1 MQFKGKIIE
10 SLPVVTGQGARG
22 QWVKQGFVLEYE
34 SGQYP
39 KSIAFDV
46 FGDEKLQKF
55 RISVGEELI
64 CDIDFKAVKGRN
76 GGTFNSVD
84 CWNVTR
90 VNQVQQQAQPQ
101 QQAPMQQPQ
110 QAAAAP
116 QGCQV
121 VYPDRQPAQAPQQP
135 TQQPPYQPPQQ
146 TQAPF
151 PPQDV
156 PQDDGQLPFWW
167 GNGIIKENI

>member
-10 SLPVVTGQGARG
+10 TLPVVTGQGARG

-46 FGDEKLQKF
+46 FGDERLQKF

-90 VNQVQQQAQPQ
+90 VNQVQQQAPT
-101 QQAPMQQPQ
+101 QQPQ

-135 TQQPPYQPPQQ
+135 TQQ

-156 PQDDGQLPFWW
+156 PQDDGQLPF
-167 GNGIIKENI
+167 

>member
-1 MQFKGKIIE
+1 MQFKGIIKE
-10 SLPVVTGQGARG
+10 ALPVVTGQGARG
-22 QWVKQGFVLEYE
+22 SWVKQGFVLEYD

-76 GGTFNSVD
+76 GSTFNSVD

-101 QQAPMQQPQ
+101 GCQTYYPNQQPQ
-110 QAAAAP
+110 QA
-116 QGCQV
+116 
-121 VYPDRQPAQAPQQP
+121 PQQAA
-135 TQQPPYQPPQQ
+135 YVPQQ
-146 TQAPF
+146 TPQPQPQAPAQQ
-151 PPQDV
+151 PAADEV
-156 PQDDGQLPFWW
+156 TGLPF
-167 GNGIIKENI
+167 

>member
-10 SLPVVTGQGARG
+10 ALPVVTGQGARG
-22 QWVKQGFVLEYE
+22 TWVKLGFVLEYD

-46 FGDEKLQKF
+46 FGDERLQKF

-76 GGTFNSVD
+76 GSTFNSVD

-90 VNQVQQQAQPQ
+90 ANKVQQQAQPQ
-101 QQAPMQQPQ
+101 
-110 QAAAAP
+110 
-116 QGCQV
+116 GCETY
-121 VYPDRQPAQAPQQP
+121 YPNQQPAQAPQPQ
-135 TQQPPYQPPQQ
+135 TQYQPQQ
-146 TQAPF
+146 TQAPL
-151 PPQDV
+151 PPPANTQG
-156 PQDDGQLPFWW
+156 DGQLPF
-167 GNGIIKENI
+167 

>member
-10 SLPVVTGQGARG
+10 ALPVVTGQGARG

-101 QQAPMQQPQ
+101 QPQ

-121 VYPDRQPAQAPQQP
+121 IYPDRQPAQAPQQ
-135 TQQPPYQPPQQ
+135 TQNQPQQ
-146 TQAPF
+146 TQTPF

-156 PQDDGQLPFWW
+156 PQDDGQLPF
-167 GNGIIKENI
+167 

>member
-10 SLPVVTGQGARG
+10 ALPVVTGQGARG
-22 QWVKQGFVLEYE
+22 SWVKQGFVLEYE

-46 FGDEKLQKF
+46 FGDERLQKF

-90 VNQVQQQAQPQ
+90 VNQVQQQPQQ

-121 VYPDRQPAQAPQQP
+121 VYPDRQPAQAPQQ
-135 TQQPPYQPPQQ
+135 TQNQPQQ
-146 TQAPF
+146 TQATF

-156 PQDDGQLPFWW
+156 PQDDGLPF
-167 GNGIIKENI
+167 

>member
-10 SLPVVTGQGARG
+10 ALPVVTGQGARG

-64 CDIDFKAVKGRN
+64 CDIDFKAVKGKN
-76 GGTFNSVD
+76 GYTFNSVD

-90 VNQVQQQAQPQ
+90 VNQVQQQAQSQ
-101 QQAPMQQPQ
+101 QQAATQQPQ

-135 TQQPPYQPPQQ
+135 TQQ

-156 PQDDGQLPFWW
+156 PQDDGQLPF
-167 GNGIIKENI
+167 

>member
-1 MQFKGKIIE
+1 MQFKGIIKE
-10 SLPVVTGQGARG
+10 ALPVVTGQGARG

-34 SGQYP
+34 PGQYP

-46 FGDEKLQKF
+46 FGDERLQKF

-64 CDIDFKAVKGRN
+64 CDIDFKAVKGKN
-76 GGTFNSVD
+76 GYTFNSVD

-90 VNQVQQQAQPQ
+90 VNQVQQQPQQ

-121 VYPDRQPAQAPQQP
+121 VYPDRQPAQAPQQ
-135 TQQPPYQPPQQ
+135 TR
-146 TQAPF
+146 APF
-151 PPQDV
+151 PPPGT
-156 PQDDGQLPFWW
+156 PQDDGQLPF
-167 GNGIIKENI
+167 

>member
-1 MQFKGKIIE
+1 MWNRLLTELLKQNKEMQFKGKIIE
-10 SLPVVTGQGARG
+10 ALPVVTGQSARG
-22 QWVKQGFVLEYE
+22 QWVKQGFVLEYD

-46 FGDEKLQKF
+46 FGDERLQKF

-121 VYPDRQPAQAPQQP
+121 IYPDRQPAQAPQQ
-135 TQQPPYQPPQQ
+135 TQYQPQQ
-146 TQAPF
+146 TQVPF
-151 PPQDV
+151 PPPGT
-156 PQDDGQLPFWW
+156 PQDDGQLPF
-167 GNGIIKENI
+167 

>member
-1 MQFKGKIIE
+1 MQFKGIIKE
-10 SLPVVTGQGARG
+10 ALPVVTGQGARG
-22 QWVKQGFVLEYE
+22 QWVKQGFVLEYD

-90 VNQVQQQAQPQ
+90 VNQVQQQPQQ

-110 QAAAAP
+110 QAAATP

-121 VYPDRQPAQAPQQP
+121 IYPDRQPAQAPQQP
-135 TQQPPYQPPQQ
+135 TQQ

-156 PQDDGQLPFWW
+156 PQDDGLPF
-167 GNGIIKENI
+167 

>member
-10 SLPVVTGQGARG
+10 ALPVVTGQGARG
-22 QWVKQGFVLEYE
+22 QWIKQGFVLEYE
-34 SGQYP
+34 SGKYL

-46 FGDEKLQKF
+46 FGDERLQKF

-121 VYPDRQPAQAPQQP
+121 IYPDRQPAQAPQQP
-135 TQQPPYQPPQQ
+135 QQ
-146 TQAPF
+146 TQATF
-151 PPQDV
+151 PPAGT
-156 PQDDGQLPFWW
+156 PQDDGLPF
-167 GNGIIKENI
+167 

>member
-1 MQFKGKIIE
+1 MQFKGIIKQA
-10 SLPVVTGQGARG
+10 LPVVTGQGARG

-46 FGDEKLQKF
+46 FGDERLQKF

-64 CDIDFKAVKGRN
+64 CDIDFKAVKGKN

-101 QQAPMQQPQ
+101 QPQ

-121 VYPDRQPAQAPQQP
+121 IYPDRQPAQAPQQP
-135 TQQPPYQPPQQ
+135 TQQ

-151 PPQDV
+151 PPTGT
-156 PQDDGQLPFWW
+156 PQDDGQLPF
-167 GNGIIKENI
+167 

>member
-10 SLPVVTGQGARG
+10 ALPVVTGQGARG
-22 QWVKQGFVLEYE
+22 TWVKQGFVLEYE

-90 VNQVQQQAQPQ
+90 VNQVQQQAQQQGCQTYYPNQQPQ
-101 QQAPMQQPQ
+101 QAQAPQQTAYVPSQQPAYAPPQPQAPMQQP
-110 QAAAAP
+110 AAAEE
-116 QGCQV
+116 QN
-121 VYPDRQPAQAPQQP
+121 
-135 TQQPPYQPPQQ
+135 
-146 TQAPF
+146 
-151 PPQDV
+151 
-156 PQDDGQLPFWW
+156 LPF
-167 GNGIIKENI
+167 

>member
-10 SLPVVTGQGARG
+10 ALPVVTGQGARG
-22 QWVKQGFVLEYE
+22 TWVKQGFVLEYD

-46 FGDEKLQKF
+46 FGDERLQKF

-76 GGTFNSVD
+76 GSTFNSVD

-90 VNQVQQQAQPQ
+90 PNKVQQQAQPQ
-101 QQAPMQQPQ
+101 
-110 QAAAAP
+110 
-116 QGCQV
+116 GCETY
-121 VYPDRQPAQAPQQP
+121 YPNQQPAQAPQPQ
-135 TQQPPYQPPQQ
+135 TQYQPQQ
-146 TQAPF
+146 TQAPL
-151 PPQDV
+151 PPPANTQG
-156 PQDDGQLPFWW
+156 DGQLPF
-167 GNGIIKENI
+167 

>member
-10 SLPVVTGQGARG
+10 ALPVVTGQGARG
-22 QWVKQGFVLEYE
+22 TWVKQGFVLEYD

-46 FGDEKLQKF
+46 FGDERLQKF

-76 GGTFNSVD
+76 GSTFNSVD

-90 VNQVQQQAQPQ
+90 ANKVQQQAQPQ
-101 QQAPMQQPQ
+101 
-110 QAAAAP
+110 
-116 QGCQV
+116 GCETY
-121 VYPDRQPAQAPQQP
+121 YPNQQPAQAPQPQ
-135 TQQPPYQPPQQ
+135 TQYQPQQ
-146 TQAPF
+146 TQAPL
-151 PPQDV
+151 PPPANTQG
-156 PQDDGQLPFWW
+156 DGQLPFWR
-167 GNGIIKENI
+167 GNRTYKWNF

>member
-10 SLPVVTGQGARG
+10 ALPVVTGQGARG

-90 VNQVQQQAQPQ
+90 ANQVQQQAQPQ
-101 QQAPMQQPQ
+101 GCQTYYPNQQPQQAPTQEPQQAAYAPQKTPQPQPQAPMQQP
-110 QAAAAP
+110 AATEDA
-116 QGCQV
+116 
-121 VYPDRQPAQAPQQP
+121 
-135 TQQPPYQPPQQ
+135 
-146 TQAPF
+146 
-151 PPQDV
+151 
-156 PQDDGQLPFWW
+156 GQLPFWW
-167 GNGIIKENI
+167 GNRTYKWNF

>member
-10 SLPVVTGQGARG
+10 TLPVVTGQGVRG

-39 KSIAFDV
+39 KSVAFDV
-46 FGDEKLQKF
+46 FGDERLQKF

-90 VNQVQQQAQPQ
+90 VNQVQQQA
-101 QQAPMQQPQ
+101 PMQQPQ

-121 VYPDRQPAQAPQQP
+121 IYPDRQPAQAPQQP
-135 TQQPPYQPPQQ
+135 QQ
-146 TQAPF
+146 TQVPF
-151 PPQDV
+151 PPTGT
-156 PQDDGQLPFWW
+156 PQDDGQLPF
-167 GNGIIKENI
+167 

>member
-1 MQFKGKIIE
+1 MQFKGKIVE
-10 SLPVVTGQGARG
+10 ALPVVTGQGARG

-34 SGQYP
+34 PGQYP

-46 FGDEKLQKF
+46 FGDERLQKF

-64 CDIDFKAVKGRN
+64 CDIDFKAVKGKN
-76 GGTFNSVD
+76 GYTFNSVD

-90 VNQVQQQAQPQ
+90 VNQVQ

-121 VYPDRQPAQAPQQP
+121 IYPDRQPAQAPQQP
-135 TQQPPYQPPQQ
+135 QQ

-151 PPQDV
+151 PPAGT
-156 PQDDGQLPFWW
+156 PQDDGQLPF
-167 GNGIIKENI
+167 

>member
-10 SLPVVTGQGARG
+10 ALPVVTGQGARG
-22 QWVKQGFVLEYE
+22 QWVKQGFVLEYD

-46 FGDEKLQKF
+46 FGDERLQKF

-76 GGTFNSVD
+76 GSTFNSVD

-90 VNQVQQQAQPQ
+90 ANKVQQQAQPQ
-101 QQAPMQQPQ
+101 
-110 QAAAAP
+110 
-116 QGCQV
+116 GCETY
-121 VYPDRQPAQAPQQP
+121 YPNQQPAQAPQPQ
-135 TQQPPYQPPQQ
+135 TQYQPQQ
-146 TQAPF
+146 TQAPL
-151 PPQDV
+151 PPPANTQG
-156 PQDDGQLPFWW
+156 DGQLPF
-167 GNGIIKENI
+167 

>member
-10 SLPVVTGQGARG
+10 TLPVVTGQGARG

-46 FGDEKLQKF
+46 FGDERLQKF

-101 QQAPMQQPQ
+101 QPQ

-135 TQQPPYQPPQQ
+135 TQQ

-156 PQDDGQLPFWW
+156 PQDDGLPF
-167 GNGIIKENI
+167 

>member
-10 SLPVVTGQGARG
+10 ALPVVTGQGARG
-22 QWVKQGFVLEYE
+22 TWVKQGFVLEYE

-76 GGTFNSVD
+76 GSTFNSVD

-90 VNQVQQQAQPQ
+90 ANQVQQQAQPQ
-101 QQAPMQQPQ
+101 GCKTYYPNQPQ
-110 QAAAAP
+110 QA
-116 QGCQV
+116 
-121 VYPDRQPAQAPQQP
+121 PQQAAYVP
-135 TQQPPYQPPQQ
+135 QPQQAQVQPQPQASMQQPSADEV
-146 TQAPF
+146 T
-151 PPQDV
+151 
-156 PQDDGQLPFWW
+156 GLPF
-167 GNGIIKENI
+167 

>member
-10 SLPVVTGQGARG
+10 ALPVVTGQGARG
-22 QWVKQGFVLEYE
+22 AWVKQGFVLEYE
-34 SGQYP
+34 PGQYP

-64 CDIDFKAVKGRN
+64 CDIDFKVVKGRN

-90 VNQVQQQAQPQ
+90 VNQVQQQAPTQ
-101 QQAPMQQPQ
+101 QQVQTQQPQ

-121 VYPDRQPAQAPQQP
+121 VYPNRQPAQAPQQP
-135 TQQPPYQPPQQ
+135 TQQ

-156 PQDDGQLPFWW
+156 PQDDGLPF
-167 GNGIIKENI
+167 

>member
-10 SLPVVTGQGARG
+10 ALPVVTGQGARG

-84 CWNVTR
+84 CWNVTKL
-90 VNQVQQQAQPQ
+90 NQVQQQAPT
-101 QQAPMQQPQ
+101 QQPQ

-146 TQAPF
+146 TRAPF
-151 PPQDV
+151 PPPGT
-156 PQDDGQLPFWW
+156 PQDDGQLPF
-167 GNGIIKENI
+167 

>member
-10 SLPVVTGQGARG
+10 ALPVVTGQGARG
-22 QWVKQGFVLEYE
+22 TWVKQGFVLEYKP
-34 SGQYP
+34 GQYP
-39 KSIAFDV
+39 KTIAFDV

-90 VNQVQQQAQPQ
+90 VNQVQQQA
-101 QQAPMQQPQ
+101 PMQQPQ

-121 VYPDRQPAQAPQQP
+121 VYPDRQPAQAPQQ
-135 TQQPPYQPPQQ
+135 TQYQPQQ

-151 PPQDV
+151 PPPGT
-156 PQDDGQLPFWW
+156 PQDDGQLPF
-167 GNGIIKENI
+167 

>member
-10 SLPVVTGQGARG
+10 ALPVVTGQGARG
-22 QWVKQGFVLEYE
+22 SWVKQGFVLEYE
-34 SGQYP
+34 PGQYP

-46 FGDEKLQKF
+46 FGDERLQKF

-64 CDIDFKAVKGRN
+64 CDIDFKAVRGKN

-101 QQAPMQQPQ
+101 GCQTYYPNQPQ
-110 QAAAAP
+110 QAP
-116 QGCQV
+116 T
-121 VYPDRQPAQAPQQP
+121 QAPQQ
-135 TQQPPYQPPQQ
+135 TAYAPQQ
-146 TQAPF
+146 TPQPQPQAPAQQ
-151 PPQDV
+151 PAAAEEQN
-156 PQDDGQLPFWW
+156 LPF
-167 GNGIIKENI
+167 

>member
-1 MQFKGKIIE
+1 MQFKGIIKE
-10 SLPVVTGQGARG
+10 ALPVVTGQGARG
-22 QWVKQGFVLEYE
+22 SWVKQGFVLEYE

-76 GGTFNSVD
+76 GNTFNSVD

-121 VYPDRQPAQAPQQP
+121 IYPDRQPAQAPQQ
-135 TQQPPYQPPQQ
+135 

-151 PPQDV
+151 PPTGT
-156 PQDDGQLPFWW
+156 PQDDGQLPF
-167 GNGIIKENI
+167 

>member
-10 SLPVVTGQGARG
+10 ALPVVTGQGARG
-22 QWVKQGFVLEYE
+22 QWVKQGFVLEYKP
-34 SGQYP
+34 GQYP

-46 FGDEKLQKF
+46 FGDERLQKF

-64 CDIDFKAVKGRN
+64 CDIDFKAVKGKN

-90 VNQVQQQAQPQ
+90 ANQVQQQTQPQ

-121 VYPDRQPAQAPQQP
+121 IYPDRQPAQAPQQ
-135 TQQPPYQPPQQ
+135 TQYQPQQ

-151 PPQDV
+151 PPAGT
-156 PQDDGQLPFWW
+156 PQDDGQLPF
-167 GNGIIKENI
+167 

>member
-1 MQFKGKIIE
+1 MQFKGIIKE
-10 SLPVVTGQGARG
+10 ALPVVTGQGARG
-22 QWVKQGFVLEYE
+22 TWVKQGFVLEYD

-46 FGDEKLQKF
+46 FGDERLQKF

-101 QQAPMQQPQ
+101 GCQTYYPNQQPQQAPQQTAYAPQQTPQQQPQAPMQQPT
-110 QAAAAP
+110 AAADA
-116 QGCQV
+116 
-121 VYPDRQPAQAPQQP
+121 
-135 TQQPPYQPPQQ
+135 
-146 TQAPF
+146 
-151 PPQDV
+151 
-156 PQDDGQLPFWW
+156 GQLPF
-167 GNGIIKENI
+167 

>member
-10 SLPVVTGQGARG
+10 ALPVVTGQGARG
-22 QWVKQGFVLEYE
+22 TWVKQGFVLEYE

-64 CDIDFKAVKGRN
+64 CDIDFKVVKGRN

-90 VNQVQQQAQPQ
+90 ANKVQHQAQPQ
-101 QQAPMQQPQ
+101 GCQTYYPNQQPQ
-110 QAAAAP
+110 QTQA
-116 QGCQV
+116 
-121 VYPDRQPAQAPQQP
+121 PAQAPQQAA
-135 TQQPPYQPPQQ
+135 YVPPQQ
-146 TQAPF
+146 SAYVPPQPQAPV
-151 PPQDV
+151 QHSAATEE
-156 PQDDGQLPFWW
+156 QSLPF
-167 GNGIIKENI
+167 

>member
-1 MQFKGKIIE
+1 MQFKGIIKE
-10 SLPVVTGQGARG
+10 ALPVVTGQGARG

-90 VNQVQQQAQPQ
+90 VNQVQQQA
-101 QQAPMQQPQ
+101 PMQQPQ

-135 TQQPPYQPPQQ
+135 QQ
-146 TQAPF
+146 TQTPF
-151 PPQDV
+151 PPPGT
-156 PQDDGQLPFWW
+156 PQDDGQLPF
-167 GNGIIKENI
+167 

>member
-10 SLPVVTGQGARG
+10 ALPVVTGQGARG

-101 QQAPMQQPQ
+101 QQTPTQQPQ

-121 VYPDRQPAQAPQQP
+121 VYPDRQPAQAPQQ
-135 TQQPPYQPPQQ
+135 TQYQPQQ

-167 GNGIIKENI
+167 GKGIIKENF

>member
-10 SLPVVTGQGARG
+10 ALPVVTGQGARG
-22 QWVKQGFVLEYE
+22 SWVKQGFVLEYD

-46 FGDEKLQKF
+46 FGDERLQKF

-90 VNQVQQQAQPQ
+90 VNQVQQQAPT
-101 QQAPMQQPQ
+101 QQPQ

-135 TQQPPYQPPQQ
+135 TQQ

-156 PQDDGQLPFWW
+156 PQDDGQLPF
-167 GNGIIKENI
+167 

>member
-1 MQFKGKIIE
+1 MEVKTGNWFECKVRYEKTQEDGIPKKVTE
-10 SLPVVTGQGARG
+10 TYVVDG
-22 QWVKQGFVLEYE
+22 
-34 SGQYP
+34 
-39 KSIAFDV
+39 IN
-46 FGDEKLQKF
+46 FGDERLQKF

-101 QQAPMQQPQ
+101 APMQQPQ

-121 VYPDRQPAQAPQQP
+121 IYPDRQPAQAPRQ
-135 TQQPPYQPPQQ
+135 TQYQPQQ
-146 TQAPF
+146 TQTPF
-151 PPQDV
+151 PPPGT
-156 PQDDGQLPFWW
+156 PQDDGQLPF
-167 GNGIIKENI
+167 